1 MHGRESKTARRGG
14 FRVELDQHRSLLP
27 HDPGVMARFHHH
39 HVRRDTCKGAAIR
52 IRALDVAAGQ
62 EADVRMHAQR
72 RPDEWLQVR
81 GPAEARRIDEPLHT
95 AVRCLDA
102 VDGDA
107 AKRLVGGACDGGKQ
121 SIPGLLPSKRDGVLL
136 HAGSTVR
143 TNTER
148 CQEAPSPRRSEER
161 PTWQVE
167 RCTGEGKKS
176 GGISS
181 ILQE

>member
-1 MHGRESKTARRGG
+1 
-14 FRVELDQHRSLLP
+14 
-27 HDPGVMARFHHH
+27 MAWFHHY
-39 HVRRDTCKGAAIR
+39 HVRRDIVKGAAIR

-62 EADVRMHAQR
+62 EADGRMHAQR
-72 RPDEWLQVR
+72 RPDEWFQVR

-95 AVRCLDA
+95 AVRGLDA

-121 SIPGLLPSKRDGVLL
+121 SIHGLLPSQRDGVLR
-136 HAGSTVR
+136 HAGSNVR

-167 RCTGEGKKS
+167 RCTGEGKKAERFRAYDRS
-176 GGISS
+176 NRIKKGNKFVP
-181 ILQE
+181 